1 MSPVQGEH
9 VRWKIAALVGV
20 LLLGGIMQTTT
31 MRAAADI
38 SESFETGFGG
48 WQAGMNYDPAFFD
61 VSRSA
66 LFAFNGSYSMRLQA
80 HGLPQPTYPE
90 MTVWIQRSVQVPPN
104 TLMNVGITFYLYND
118 TLNWGPPRVV
128 LAYFGD
134 AAPMDFPDFSIIGQT
149 QPDAGWAYFTYQTSL
164 ITPANG
170 QLYAAIGFYN
180 EYYVPHPMRWFFFDL
195 VNLTGVSTD
204 FTPPVI
210 TNLQPLNQTMISDST
225 PLIAASYS
233 DVSGI
238 DTSKVVLKVDSSDVT
253 ISSTVTASGVS
264 YTPSTPMAQ
273 GIHNV
278 YLEVK
283 DNSANHNRAVATWWF
298 IVDSIAP
305 AIVNLAP
312 ANHSTVGGTTP
323 AIGAGYSDTNGVNTS
338 LVVLEVDSI
347 DVTAF
352 STVQLTSIDYTPAAP
367 LSQGIHDVRL
377 SVGDNSNPPN
387 IAVALWQFTVDSLP
401 PSIVN
406 QRPASLST
414 VSNNKPQIGADYS
427 DPSSIDTSSVRLLVD
442 GVDVTT
448 SAFVTIGY
456 TTYTPSAPLIEGDH
470 TVWTQ
475 VRDDSPAHNLGVASW
490 QFTVDSLAPTIIN
503 LRPANNSVTN
513 DNTPLIAASYLDDSG
528 IATAAVVLTVDSVN
542 VTASSVVTSN
552 EVTYTPSTPLID
564 GLHDVRVS
572 VRDASPNHLLASK
585 SWAFRIDTTPP
596 TTTFTALSPSYL
608 DTGSN
613 KTYVSSS
620 TLLRLTAADAGV
632 GVQSIKF
639 LFYAFGETPPSY
651 GNYATEF
658 SIPSSKAEGLIIVK
672 FKSVDTLGNEEPEQT
687 VQLYLDNTPPTAD
700 AAGFGETAI
709 TYLNNA
715 LALITID
722 AIDGGSGV
730 QTVSYGVDDNTCPQS
745 YTTAIT
751 ANVAGEGEHK
761 VYYRAIDNVGNVAL
775 VKFAWIFLDTQAPTA
790 EAGVNQK
797 VNLGSDVDFD
807 GTGSSDN
814 SGGSGIVNYTWSFTY
829 EDDIAILYG
838 SQPQFKF
845 EIRGDYEVVLTV
857 IDRVGNTN
865 TDTMRV
871 TFNAGTGAG
880 TPSGEFPLWVLLL
893 LAAIVVVALL
903 LLILMMKRRKKDEEP
918 KAEEP
923 SSKCASCGRP
933 LKLGDEFCS
942 KCGTPVKGEGDAP
955 EE

>member
-1 MSPVQGEH
+1 MSPVQGEN
-9 VRWKIAALVGV
+9 VSWKIAALVGV
-20 LLLGGIMQTTT
+20 LLLGGIVQTTS

-38 SESFETGFGG
+38 SESFETDFGG
-48 WQAGMNYDPAFFD
+48 WVPNMNYDWAFFD
-61 VSRSA
+61 VARSTIYA
-66 LFAFNGSYSMRLQA
+66 YDGLYSVKMQA
-80 HGLPQPTYPE
+80 HGLPSPPYPQ
-90 MTVWIQRSVQVPPN
+90 MSVWIEKQLQVPPSVA
-104 TLMNVGITFYLYND
+104 MDIGVTFYLYNEN
-118 TLNWGPPRVV
+118 TTYGPENVV
-128 LAYFGD
+128 AYFGD
-134 AAPMDFPDFSIIGQT
+134 YVPVDYPDFAVIGQT
-149 QPDAGWAYFTYQTSL
+149 QSTVGWKYFSYQTN
-164 ITPANG
+164 IMTPANG
-170 QLYAAIGFYN
+170 QIYAAIGFN
-180 EYYVPHPMRWFFFDL
+180 NHITGFKFFFFDL

-210 TNLQPLNQTMISDST
+210 TNLQPLNRTMISDST

-233 DVSGI
+233 DASGI

-253 ISSTVTASGVS
+253 LLSSVTASDVS

-273 GIHNV
+273 GLHNV

-283 DNSANHNRAVATWWF
+283 DNSANRNKAVATWWF

-305 AIVNLAP
+305 TIVNLAP

-323 AIGAGYSDTNGVNTS
+323 PIGAGYSDTNGVNTS
-338 LVVLEVDSI
+338 LVGLEVDSI
-347 DVTAF
+347 DVTAS
-352 STVQLTSIDYTPAAP
+352 STVQPTSIDYTPATP

-387 IAVALWQFTVDSLP
+387 SAVAIWQFTVDSLP

-406 QRPASLST
+406 QRPASSST

-427 DPSSIDTSSVRLLVD
+427 DPSSIDTSSVRVLVD

-470 TVWTQ
+470 TVWMQ

-503 LRPANNSVTN
+503 LRPANNSVMN

-608 DTGSN
+608 NITSG

-620 TLLRLTAADAGV
+620 TLLRLTATDAGI

-651 GNYATEF
+651 GNYAMEF
-658 SIPSSKAEGLIIVK
+658 SIPSSKPEGLINVS
-672 FKSVDTLGNEEPEQT
+672 FKSIDTLGNEEQEQT
-687 VQLYLDNTPPTAD
+687 IHLYLDNTPPTAD
-700 AAGFGETAI
+700 ATGFGETAI
-709 TYLNNA
+709 TYLNNLFAPIA
-715 LALITID
+715 LD
-722 AIDGGSGV
+722 SNDGGSGLK
-730 QTVSYGVDDNTCPQS
+730 TVSYGVDDNTCPRT
-745 YTTAIT
+745 YTSPVT
-751 ANVAGEGEHK
+751 ANVAGEGEHRI
-761 VYYRAIDNVGNVAL
+761 YYRAIDNVSNIGL
-775 VKFAWIFLDTQAPTA
+775 VKFAWIFLDTAVPTA
-790 EAGVNQK
+790 EAGIDQK
-797 VNLGSDVDFD
+797 VDLGSDVDFD

-838 SQPQFKF
+838 PQPQFRF
-845 EIRGDYEVVLTV
+845 ETRGDYEINLTV
-857 IDRVGNTN
+857 RDRAGNTN
-865 TDTMRV
+865 WDTMRV
-871 TFNAGTGAG
+871 TFNAPKGT
-880 TPSGEFPLWVLLL
+880 TSGEFPLWVLLL
-893 LAAIVVVALL
+893 LAAIVVIALL
-903 LLILMMKRRKKDEEP
+903 LLFVLTKRRKKDEEP
-918 KAEEP
+918 KAEKP
-923 SSKCASCGRP
+923 SLKCASCGRP
-933 LKLGDEFCS
+933 LKPADEFCS
-942 KCGTPVKGEGDAP
+942 KCGTPVKEEGEASK
-955 EE
+955 E